1 MPDFFIK
8 PIFWNTSGYKKPS
21 GFKARGGFP
30 KKYGFGH
37 EEWNNSKRMRFSKD
51 GVQYRAFHT
60 ERMRNTEPEDS
71 GSYVFLISSHDGVQD
86 LVGIAGNA
94 TCLFDAEPRRKKLA
108 KNLKL
113 DGLWKQTWNVETVRN
128 CFSSDQGRFLAIWK
142 SDVQWIP
149 NWICPSDMFL
159 WLDTPINIKPKAFE
173 INGKKQFI
181 AMYSGFNRISSE
193 QALVIMK
200 CVPENDR
207 SAKWNRLVSTIQR
220 HCGPLSQYRDL
231 ETIRKREG
239 ILKTM
244 REALSQARL
253 GQGAFRRKL
262 EERWDSKCAVTGTGI
277 RELLRAS
284 HIKDWK
290 SSGDDERL
298 DANNGLLLAAHID
311 ALFDKGLI
319 SFDDCGRMLIS
330 NRVARSERDLL
341 GIPKSLRRKLSNEER
356 RYLSVHRYTY
366 GFD

>member
-8 PIFWNTSGYKKPS
+8 PIFWNTSGYKKPL
-21 GFKARGGFP
+21 GFKATGGFP
-30 KKYGFGH
+30 KDYGFGH
-37 EEWNNSKRMRFSKD
+37 EEWNNSKRMKFSKD

-60 ERMRNTEPEDS
+60 ERLGNSEPEAS
-71 GSYVFLISSHDGVQD
+71 ETYVFLISSHDGVQD

-94 TCLFDAEPRRKKLA
+94 TCLIDAEPRRKKLA
-108 KNLKL
+108 KKLKL
-113 DGLWKQTWNVETVRN
+113 DELWRQTWNVETVRK
-128 CFSSDQGRFLAIWK
+128 CFLNDQDEFLKIWK
-142 SDVQWIP
+142 EDVKWIP

-159 WLDTPINIKPKAFE
+159 WLDTPINIKPKAME
-173 INGKKQFI
+173 ITGKKKFI
-181 AMYSGFNRISSE
+181 AMFRSFNRISSE
-193 QALVIMK
+193 QALAIMK

-220 HCGPLSQYRDL
+220 HCEPLSQYRDL
-231 ETIRKREG
+231 ETIRKRKG
-239 ILKTM
+239 ILKTT

-262 EERWDSKCAVTGTGI
+262 EDRWDSKCAVTGTGI

-298 DANNGLLLAAHID
+298 DENNGLLLAAHMD

-319 SFDDCGRMLIS
+319 SFDDRGRMLIS
-330 NRVARSERDLL
+330 NRVGRSERDLL
-341 GIPKSLRRKLSNEER
+341 GIPKSLRGKLSNGER
-356 RYLSVHRYTY
+356 RYLSVHRHTY